1 LLMAA
6 NPRMA
11 EIAKEIRQRSQIVLR
26 NPAGHEGAR
35 H

>member
-1 LLMAA
+1 LAQD
-6 NPRMA
+6 PRMA
-11 EIAKEIRQRSQIVLR
+11 EIAKEIRQRSQEVLR